1 MIYNKYNSTINT
13 ILYANIMREGKRG
26 REGGR
31 EMGRE
36 EGKRGREGG
45 REMGREER
53 RGMGREEWR
62 GMERRGM
69 ENVLGWSWP
78 DLSMAGSTLSWRWR
92 YLKIHMTKHSIIVLL

>member
-1 MIYNKYNSTINT
+1 MIYNKYNSTINK

-53 RGMGREEWR
+53 RGMGSGEGWRGEEWR
-62 GMERRGM
+62 TSWGGAGQIYPWRGQHY
-69 ENVLGWSWP
+69 LG
-78 DLSMAGSTLSWRWR
+78 DGD
-92 YLKIHMTKHSIIVLL
+92 I

>member
-36 EGKRGREGG
+36 E
-45 REMGREER
+45 R
-53 RGMGREEWR
+53 RGMGREER
-62 GMERRGM
+62 RRMERRGM

-78 DLSMAGSTLSWRWR
+78 RGLHGA
-92 YLKIHMTKHSIIVLL
+92 

>member
-36 EGKRGREGG
+36 E
-45 REMGREER
+45 R
-53 RGMGREEWR
+53 RGMGREECR